1 LGISKAGGAYLPI
14 DPEYPAERIAFMLAD
29 SGAVGV
35 VTSTA
40 SEPMTTLPLLRA
52 EALVD
57 GDFTPRPV
65 LPAHPAYVIYTSGST
80 GTPKGVVVTH
90 VGLESLIAAQ
100 GDRFAIGAESRVLQF
115 ASIGFDAA
123 SAEIW
128 VTLCGGATL
137 VLASA
142 AELLPGAALSEV
154 VSRHQVTHVTLPPA
168 VLGAMAPDDL
178 KSITTLVSA
187 GEALPGELLARWS
200 PGRTFVNAYGPTEN
214 TVCATMS
221 EPLGPDD
228 EPVIGA
234 PISNTRVYVLD
245 EWLTPVPPGVAGE
258 VYLVGLGLARGYA
271 GRAALTAERFVACP
285 FGGRMYRTGDRAKWT
300 ADGRLLFGGRA
311 DDQVKLRGFRIEP
324 GEIAAVLST
333 HADVAQAAV
342 VLREDR
348 LVAYVVPADV
358 NPLALREFASA
369 RLPEH
374 MVPSAV
380 VTLDE
385 LPLTAHG
392 KLDRRALPEP
402 ERATGAGRG
411 PSTPEEELLCQ
422 AFAEVLGLDG
432 VGVDDDFFDLGGHSL
447 LAVQLVNRIR
457 ALLDVEVEIATVFD
471 TPTVAGLAP
480 RVGERKPAR
489 PGVRLMR
496 RQEQS

>member
-1 LGISKAGGAYLPI
+1 
-14 DPEYPAERIAFMLAD
+14 
-29 SGAVGV
+29 
-35 VTSTA
+35 
-40 SEPMTTLPLLRA
+40 
-52 EALVD
+52 
-57 GDFTPRPV
+57 
-65 LPAHPAYVIYTSGST
+65 
-80 GTPKGVVVTH
+80 
-90 VGLESLIAAQ
+90 
-100 GDRFAIGAESRVLQF
+100 VLQF

-128 VTLCGGATL
+128 VTLCAGATL
-137 VLASA
+137 VLASP
-142 AELLPGAALSEV
+142 AELMPGAALAEV
-154 VSRHQVTHVTLPPA
+154 VARHQVTHVTLPPA
-168 VLGAMAPDDL
+168 VLGAMASDDL
-178 KSITTLVSA
+178 KSVTTLVSA
-187 GEALPGELLARWS
+187 GEALPADLLAHWS

-228 EPVIGA
+228 QPVIGG

-245 EWLTPVPPGVAGE
+245 EWLTPTPPGVPGE
-258 VYLVGLGLARGYA
+258 VYLAGLGLARGYA
-271 GRAALTAERFVACP
+271 GRPGLTAERFVACP
-285 FGGRMYRTGDRAKWT
+285 FGGRMYRTGDRARWT
-300 ADGRLLFGGRA
+300 PAGQLVFAGRA

-324 GEIAAVLST
+324 GEIEAVLSA

-342 VLREDR
+342 ILRAEQ
-348 LVAYVVPADV
+348 LVAYVVSAGELDTA
-358 NPLALREFASA
+358 ALRDFAA
-369 RLPEH
+369 KRLPEH
-374 MVPSAV
+374 MVPAAV

-402 ERATGAGRG
+402 ARITGAGRG
-411 PSTPEEELLCQ
+411 PSTPDEELLCR

-471 TPTVAGLAP
+471 APTVAGLAP